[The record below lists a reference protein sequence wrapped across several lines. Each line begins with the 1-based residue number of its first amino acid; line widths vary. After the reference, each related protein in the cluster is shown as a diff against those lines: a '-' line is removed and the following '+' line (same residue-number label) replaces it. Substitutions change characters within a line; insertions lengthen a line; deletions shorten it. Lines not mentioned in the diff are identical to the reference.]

1 VTLLSLRDR
10 RLVYKAGAGGLA
22 YSCISEPSGS
32 VKTYQGSREI
42 DGVKVAVDGRPLDQ
56 HYEVKQFTKWGFE
69 WTYEGASPRQ
79 LALAILYDH
88 LGDRDRAI
96 KLSEPF
102 MKRVIADLG
111 NDWTLTEAEIERAI
125 EDLR

>member
-1 VTLLSLRDR
+1 M
-10 RLVYKAGAGGLA
+10 
-22 YSCISEPSGS
+22 
-32 VKTYQGSREI
+32 KTYRGSREI
-42 DGVKVAVDGRPLDQ
+42 DGIKVTVDGRPLDE

-88 LGDRDRAI
+88 LGDKDRAI

-111 NDWTLTEAEIERAI
+111 NDWTLTQAEIERAI